1 MWLNMRWLVY
11 QAHVSIVGD
20 RRIGKGFVMT
30 IEIQGK
36 YSDVNISVNYN
47 GELVLEFKNDK
58 KVYEA
63 LLEAIYTEMN
73 TEDFIATLDYDQMAE
88 ISRYFETIKD
98 KR

>member
-1 MWLNMRWLVY
+1 M
-11 QAHVSIVGD
+11 I
-20 RRIGKGFVMT
+20 

-63 LLEAIYTEMN
+63 LLEAIYKEMN
-73 TEDFIATLDYDQMAE
+73 TEDFIATLDYDQIAE
-88 ISRYFETIKD
+88 ISKYFETIKD
-98 KR
+98 KK

>member
-1 MWLNMRWLVY
+1 M
-11 QAHVSIVGD
+11 I
-20 RRIGKGFVMT
+20 

-73 TEDFIATLDYDQMAE
+73 TEDFIKTLDYDQMAE
-88 ISRYFETIKD
+88 ISKVFEEIKD
-98 KR
+98 K

>member
-1 MWLNMRWLVY
+1 M
-11 QAHVSIVGD
+11 I
-20 RRIGKGFVMT
+20 

-88 ISRYFETIKD
+88 ISKYFETIKD